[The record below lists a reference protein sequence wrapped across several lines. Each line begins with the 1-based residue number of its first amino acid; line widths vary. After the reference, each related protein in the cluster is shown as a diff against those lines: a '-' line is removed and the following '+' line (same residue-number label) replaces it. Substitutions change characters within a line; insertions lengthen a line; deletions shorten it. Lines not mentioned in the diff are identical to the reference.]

1 MYPTVLN
8 DYSIYDYFKKWV
20 TQPEDIELKEPYML
34 AEDFAFYQTKIPG
47 VFFFLGTNDGAY
59 SSGLHTETFN
69 FDEKVLLRGIQ
80 AYKEII
86 EHIEKLI

>member
-1 MYPTVLN
+1 MC
-8 DYSIYDYFKKWV
+8 S
-20 TQPEDIELKEPYML
+20 
-34 AEDFAFYQTKIPG
+34 
-47 VFFFLGTNDGAY
+47 FFLGTNDGAY